1 MLSQKAEEKV
11 AEKVPRGS
19 PKFRKKTKKLR
30 KSKIVRS
37 KTYIGVTSQQ
47 AITRGTDR
55 TTLRHSMAK
64 MDRTEE
70 KLKRPSTCGLDTCSS
85 RHQKTKT
92 GHYSQQ
98 KAIVETS
105 EKLSVFD
112 NSKKSLDVDNL
123 PKLNSIFKRR
133 LVNILAKG
141 STEPPEPT
149 AVPNERK
156 IGRDQLESNGNSGKY
171 SQKPPPDAEKDRV
184 ILKKSL
190 GHFLSIKN
198 SVQSLDG
205 AASIPS
211 ACSRRP
217 FTDALTPMS
226 SETMEIMNKRFAG
239 RSSFFGVLQLLR
251 NQQKRSEVVNGNKG
265 GEKNIRRELS
275 CISPI
280 CEDDGSLAT
289 RIPESP
295 RFCAT
300 LSPEAQFA
308 FMKGYED
315 RLVKSLEDM
324 NGQQRIKLHRVSTPP
339 HNTRL
344 RKVLP
349 SNKYQET
356 IVTDLELDERKVEVH
371 HEHLNQSAKK
381 VDVHPIQPAMPP
393 KSSFPAIKMC
403 SSQDLEKPAPK
414 VPIGPSV
421 SAQTKSEQF
430 RNQLMMSCRFQ
441 NAMDILDS
449 MHESQG
455 RVVTSYH
462 HKSWSINPVKHYN
475 MWVGTYGKEFSFDK
489 DI

>member
-1 MLSQKAEEKV
+1 MLSQKAEKKV

-37 KTYIGVTSQQ
+37 KTYIGVTPQQ
-47 AITRGTDR
+47 AVTRGTDG
-55 TTLRHSMAK
+55 TPLGHSMVK

-70 KLKRPSTCGLDTCSS
+70 NLKRPKTCGQGTSSS
-85 RHQKTKT
+85 RHLKTKT

-98 KAIVETS
+98 KAFVETS

-112 NSKKSLDVDNL
+112 NSKKSPDVNNL

-133 LVNILAKG
+133 LVNLLAKG
-141 STEPPEPT
+141 STEPSEPT
-149 AVPNERK
+149 AVPYERK
-156 IGRDQLESNGNSGKY
+156 LGRNQPESNGDSGKY
-171 SQKPPPDAEKDRV
+171 SQKPPDAEKDRV

-190 GHFLSIKN
+190 GHFLSSKN
-198 SVQSLDG
+198 SMQSLDG
-205 AASIPS
+205 ATPIPS

-217 FTDALTPMS
+217 PTDALIPMS

-251 NQQKRSEVVNGNKG
+251 NQQKRSEVVNGIKG
-265 GEKNIRRELS
+265 VEKNISRRLS

-315 RLVKSLEDM
+315 RLVKSLEDL
-324 NGQQRIKLHRVSTPP
+324 NYQQRIKLHRVSTPP
-339 HNTRL
+339 QNTRL
-344 RKVLP
+344 QKVLP
-349 SNKYQET
+349 SKNYQET
-356 IVTDLELDERKVEVH
+356 SVTDLDLDEKKAEVH
-371 HEHLNQSAKK
+371 HELPVQPAMK
-381 VDVHPIQPAMPP
+381 VDAHPIQPAMSP
-393 KSSFPAIKMC
+393 KSSFPAIKMS
-403 SSQDLEKPAPK
+403 SSQDFAKTEPK
-414 VPIGPSV
+414 VAIGPSV

-489 DI
+489 NV